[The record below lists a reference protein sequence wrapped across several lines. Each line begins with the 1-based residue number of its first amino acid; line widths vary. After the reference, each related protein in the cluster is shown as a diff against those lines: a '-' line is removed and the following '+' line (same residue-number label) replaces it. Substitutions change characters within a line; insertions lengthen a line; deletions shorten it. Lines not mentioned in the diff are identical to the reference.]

1 MSDHPRDLTIE
12 GLAHDLN
19 NLFETVQDAADLLAK
34 DPAHARLAARLER
47 AVLTGTR
54 ILSSFVEQ
62 SQASLELE
70 AILDHAIES
79 ARDWMQAARRPQL
92 DFIRDV
98 DAALRLPGHS
108 AAWERVFS
116 NLFRNAVQAM
126 GESPGHIEITAR
138 RVPERI
144 VITVSDDGPGISP
157 KVLPHV
163 FEPRFSTRAK
173 RSGLGLHI
181 VKTIVE
187 SSGGNIVAANCSSGR
202 GAQFKIELPIA
213 AD

>member
-1 MSDHPRDLTIE
+1 MADRTPDLTIE

-19 NLFETVQDAADLLAK
+19 NLFETVQDVADLLAK
-34 DPAHARLAARLER
+34 DPAHGRLAARLER
-47 AVLTGTR
+47 TVLAGTR
-54 ILSSFVEQ
+54 ILSSYVEQ
-62 SQASLELE
+62 SQASLDLG
-70 AILDHAIES
+70 AILDRSIES
-79 ARDWMQAARRPQL
+79 ARDWMQATRRPQL
-92 DFIRDV
+92 EFIRDV
-98 DAALRLPGHS
+98 DPSVRLRGHS

-126 GESPGHIEITAR
+126 GESAGHIEIGAR
-138 RVPERI
+138 RSAEGI
-144 VITVSDDGPGISP
+144 SITVSDDGPGISP

-187 SSGGNIVAANCSSGR
+187 ESGGTIAAANCPSGR
-202 GAQFKIELPIA
+202 GAQFRIELPA
-213 AD
+213 GD